1 MDIEK
6 LHKKCQQN
14 LWLKDNNDDYD
25 SEDYCFNVK
34 IVNTID
40 ELKDFF
46 VHGNWAIR
54 QGVVFN
60 NLAFINQVNG
70 GDEWW
75 TVKDFNGNLIAFE
88 SVTFMVVIQKGE
100 FEEYIDRL
108 LKATSEQCIGLA
120 YQLIKKE
127 YYNQPNIAGVD
138 FVGRYQFI

>member
-120 YQLIKKE
+120 Y
-127 YYNQPNIAGVD
+127 
-138 FVGRYQFI
+138 